1 MNSSSSAFN
10 QTEKPSP
17 LLPPTSRKTSSVIS
31 RQSSTRDG
39 SSMQTPAQ
47 SPLWKTYLLFLAPM
61 VLSNFLQ
68 SMSGTV
74 NSIYIGQ
81 MLGTQA
87 LAAVSGMFP
96 IIFFFIALVIGLGAG
111 AGVLI
116 GQAWGARESHMV
128 KAIAGATLL
137 LGVLIGLVA
146 AVLGSVF
153 ARQALQGLG
162 TPADVLDDAVA
173 YARVMMWTLPVVL
186 VYVLFTQLLR
196 GVSDTLSPMLALL
209 LSTVVG
215 LALTPAFIR
224 GWIGLPQL
232 GIQSAAIA
240 GLVGTLT
247 SMAWLSWRLIR
258 KGHPLAPDREF
269 FAALRLDG
277 AILGKVLRIG
287 LPTGVQMIVLS
298 LSELVILALV
308 NQHGSQ
314 ATAAYGA
321 VTQIVNYVQFPALSI
336 AITASI
342 LGAQAIGAG
351 RLERMGPILRTGL
364 WINVCLTGGL
374 ILAGYLLSHWLLGLF
389 LTEDSTRAM
398 AEHLLHIML
407 WSLLIFG
414 FQAIIGGI
422 MRASGTVLVP
432 VGVAII
438 CVLGVQLPA
447 AYWLDGQFGLQGV
460 WMAFPI
466 AYLGM
471 LVLQTLYYT
480 RVWKH
485 QKIERL
491 V

>member
-1 MNSSSSAFN
+1 
-10 QTEKPSP
+10 
-17 LLPPTSRKTSSVIS
+17 
-31 RQSSTRDG
+31 
-39 SSMQTPAQ
+39 MQTP
-47 SPLWKTYLLFLAPM
+47 STIKPLWQTYLLFLAPM

-96 IIFFFIALVIGLGAG
+96 VIFFFIALVIGLGAG

-116 GQAWGARESHMV
+116 GQAWGAREAHMV
-128 KAIAGATLL
+128 KAIAGATLV
-137 LGVLIGLVA
+137 LGVLIGLLA

-173 YARVMMWTLPVVL
+173 YAHVMMWILPSML
-186 VYVLFTQLLR
+186 VFVLFTQLLR
-196 GVSDTLSPMLALL
+196 GVSDTVSPLLALIV
-209 LSTVVG
+209 STSVG
-215 LALTPAFIR
+215 LALTPALIR
-224 GWIGLPQL
+224 GWFGLPQL
-232 GIQSAAIA
+232 GIQSAAFA
-240 GLVGTLT
+240 GLAGNLSAMT
-247 SMAWLSWRLIR
+247 WLAWRLIR
-258 KGHPLAPDREF
+258 KDHPLAPDREF
-269 FAALRLDG
+269 FAALRLDA

-351 RLERMGPILRTGL
+351 QLQRLAAILRTGL
-364 WINVCLTGGL
+364 LINVCLTGGL
-374 ILAGYLLSHWLLGLF
+374 IVLGYLLSHWLLGLF

-407 WSLLIFG
+407 WSLLVFG

-432 VGVAII
+432 VIIAIV
-438 CVLGVQLPA
+438 CVVGVQLPA
-447 AYWLDGQFGLQGV
+447 AYWLDGQYGLQGV
-460 WMAFPI
+460 WMAFPV

-471 LVLQTLYYT
+471 LVLQTLYYKL
-480 RVWKH
+480 VWQH

>member
-1 MNSSSSAFN
+1 M
-10 QTEKPSP
+10 
-17 LLPPTSRKTSSVIS
+17 
-31 RQSSTRDG
+31 
-39 SSMQTPAQ
+39 Q
-47 SPLWKTYLLFLAPM
+47 SPATSKPLWQTYLLFLAPM

-116 GQAWGARESHMV
+116 GQAWGAREAHMV

-137 LGVLIGLVA
+137 LGVLIGLLA

-162 TPADVLDDAVA
+162 MPADVLDDAVA
-173 YARVMMWTLPVVL
+173 YAHVMMWILPSML
-186 VYVLFTQLLR
+186 VFVLFTQLLR
-196 GVSDTLSPMLALL
+196 GVSDTVSPLLALIV
-209 LSTVVG
+209 STSVG
-215 LALTPAFIR
+215 LALTPALIR
-224 GWIGLPQL
+224 GWFGLPQL
-232 GIQSAAIA
+232 GIQSAAFA
-240 GLVGTLT
+240 GLAGNL
-247 SMAWLSWRLIR
+247 SAMAWLAWRLIR
-258 KGHPLAPDREF
+258 KHHPLAPDREF
-269 FAALRLDG
+269 FAALRLDA

-351 RLERMGPILRTGL
+351 QLQRLGAILRTGL
-364 WINVCLTGGL
+364 LINVCLTGGL
-374 ILAGYLLSHWLLGLF
+374 IVLGYLLSHWLLGLF

-407 WSLLIFG
+407 WSLLVFG

-432 VGVAII
+432 VVIAIV
-438 CVLGVQLPA
+438 CVVGVQLPA
-447 AYWLDGQFGLQGV
+447 AYWLDGQYGLQGV
-460 WMAFPI
+460 WMAFPV

-471 LVLQTLYYT
+471 LVLQTLYYKL
-480 RVWKH
+480 VWQH

>member
-1 MNSSSSAFN
+1 MQSATFA
-10 QTEKPSP
+10 K
-17 LLPPTSRKTSSVIS
+17 
-31 RQSSTRDG
+31 
-39 SSMQTPAQ
+39 
-47 SPLWKTYLLFLAPM
+47 PLWQTYLLFLAPM

-96 IIFFFIALVIGLGAG
+96 IVFFFIALVIGLGAG

-116 GQAWGARESHMV
+116 GQAWGARETHRV

-146 AVLGSVF
+146 AVLGTLF
-153 ARQALQGLG
+153 ARQALTGLG
-162 TPADVLDDAVA
+162 TPADVLDDAVS
-173 YARVMMWTLPVVL
+173 YARVMLWILPSLL
-186 VYVLFTQLLR
+186 VFVLFTQLLR
-196 GVSDTLSPMLALL
+196 GVSDTLSPLLALIV
-209 LSTVVG
+209 STAVG
-215 LALTPAFIR
+215 LALTPALIR
-224 GWIGLPQL
+224 GGFGLPQL
-232 GIQSAAIA
+232 GIQSAAYA
-240 GLVGTLT
+240 GLAGNLAA
-247 SMAWLSWRLIR
+247 MAWLAWRLLR

-269 FAALRLDG
+269 FAALRLDRV
-277 AILGKVLRIG
+277 ILGKVLRIG

-374 ILAGYLLSHWLLGLF
+374 IVLGYLLSHWLLGLF

-407 WSLLIFG
+407 WSLLVFG
-414 FQAIIGGI
+414 FQAIVGGI

-432 VGVAII
+432 VAIAI
-438 CVLGVQLPA
+438 FCVVGVQLPA

-460 WMAFPI
+460 WMAFPV

-471 LVLQTLYYT
+471 LALQTLYYK
-480 RVWKH
+480 RVWQH

>member
-1 MNSSSSAFN
+1 MD
-10 QTEKPSP
+10 
-17 LLPPTSRKTSSVIS
+17 LY
-31 RQSSTRDG
+31 
-39 SSMQTPAQ
+39 SMQAVAQ
-47 SPLWKTYLLFLAPM
+47 RPLWHTYLLFLAPM

-96 IIFFFIALVIGLGAG
+96 IVFFFIALVIGLGAG

-116 GQAWGARESHMV
+116 GQAWGAREPHMV

-153 ARQALQGLG
+153 ARQALTGLG

-173 YARVMMWTLPVVL
+173 YAHVMMWILPSLL
-186 VYVLFTQLLR
+186 VFVLFTQLLR
-196 GVSDTLSPMLALL
+196 GVSDTLSPLLALMV
-209 LSTVVG
+209 STCVG
-215 LALTPAFIR
+215 LALTPALIR
-224 GWIGLPQL
+224 GWFGLPQL
-232 GIQSAAIA
+232 GIQSAAYA
-240 GLVGTLT
+240 GLAGNLAA
-247 SMAWLSWRLIR
+247 MAWLAWRLIR

-364 WINVCLTGGL
+364 LINVCLTGGL
-374 ILAGYLLSHWLLGLF
+374 IVLGYLLSHWLLGLF

-407 WSLLIFG
+407 WSLLVFG

-432 VGVAII
+432 VAIAII
-438 CVLGVQLPA
+438 CVVGVQLPA
-447 AYWLDGQFGLQGV
+447 AYWLDGQYGLQGV
-460 WMAFPI
+460 WMAFPV

-471 LVLQTLYYT
+471 LVLQTLYYKL
-480 RVWKH
+480 VWQH

>member
-1 MNSSSSAFN
+1 MQNP
-10 QTEKPSP
+10 TKP
-17 LLPPTSRKTSSVIS
+17 
-31 RQSSTRDG
+31 QH
-39 SSMQTPAQ
+39 
-47 SPLWKTYLLFLAPM
+47 PLWQTYLLFLAPM

-81 MLGTQA
+81 LLGTQA

-96 IIFFFIALVIGLGAG
+96 VVFFFIALVIGLGAG

-116 GQAWGARESHMV
+116 GQAWGAREVHLV
-128 KAIAGATLL
+128 KAIAGSTLL
-137 LGVLIGLVA
+137 LGAMIGLVA

-153 ARQALQGLG
+153 ARPALQGLG

-173 YARVMMWTLPVVL
+173 YAHVMMWILPSLL
-186 VYVLFTQLLR
+186 VFVLFTQLLR
-196 GVSDTLSPMLALL
+196 GVSDTLSPLLALVV
-209 LSTVVG
+209 STCVG
-215 LALTPAFIR
+215 LALTPALIL
-224 GWIGLPQL
+224 GWLGLPPM
-232 GIQSAAIA
+232 GIQSAAWA
-240 GLVGTLT
+240 GLVGNL
-247 SMAWLSWRLIR
+247 SAMGWLAWRLLR
-258 KGHPLAPDREF
+258 KGHPMAPDREF
-269 FAALRLDG
+269 FAAMRLDM

-287 LPTGVQMIVLS
+287 LPTGLQMVVLS

-336 AITASI
+336 AIAASI

-351 RLERMGPILRTGL
+351 RIERMGPILRTGL
-364 WINVCLTGGL
+364 LINVCLTGGL
-374 ILAGYLLSHWLLGLF
+374 VVLGYLLSHWLLGLF
-389 LTEDSTRAM
+389 ITDESTRLQ

-407 WSLLIFG
+407 WSLLVFG
-414 FQAIIGGI
+414 FQAIICGI
-422 MRASGTVLVP
+422 MRASGAVLVP
-432 VGVAII
+432 VVVSIV
-438 CVLGVQLPA
+438 CVVGVQLPV
-447 AYWLDGQFGLQGV
+447 AYLLDARFGLQGV
-460 WMAFPI
+460 WMAFPV

-471 LVLQTLYYT
+471 LMLQTLYYKM
-480 RVWKH
+480 VWQH

>member
-1 MNSSSSAFN
+1 MQSAAA
-10 QTEKPSP
+10 
-17 LLPPTSRKTSSVIS
+17 
-31 RQSSTRDG
+31 
-39 SSMQTPAQ
+39 AQ
-47 SPLWKTYLLFLAPM
+47 RPLWRTYLLFLAPM

-68 SMSGTV
+68 SMSGTI

-96 IIFFFIALVIGLGAG
+96 IVFFFIALVIGLGAG

-137 LGVLIGLVA
+137 LGVMIGLVA

-173 YARVMMWTLPVVL
+173 YAHVMMWILPSML
-186 VYVLFTQLLR
+186 VFVLFTQLLR
-196 GVSDTLSPMLALL
+196 GVSDTLSPLLALIV
-209 LSTVVG
+209 STSVG
-215 LALTPAFIR
+215 LALTPALIR
-224 GWIGLPQL
+224 GWFGLPQL
-232 GIQSAAIA
+232 GIQSAAYA
-240 GLVGTLT
+240 GLAGNL
-247 SMAWLSWRLIR
+247 SAMAWLAWRLIR

-269 FAALRLDG
+269 FKALRLDG

-364 WINVCLTGGL
+364 LINVCLTGGL
-374 ILAGYLLSHWLLGLF
+374 IVLGYLLSHWLLGLF

-407 WSLLIFG
+407 WSLLVFG

-432 VGVAII
+432 VAIAI
-438 CVLGVQLPA
+438 VCVVGIQLPA
-447 AYWLDGQFGLQGV
+447 AYWLDGQYGLQGV
-460 WMAFPI
+460 WMAFPV

-471 LVLQTLYYT
+471 LVLQTLYYKL
-480 RVWKH
+480 VWQH

>member
-1 MNSSSSAFN
+1 
-10 QTEKPSP
+10 
-17 LLPPTSRKTSSVIS
+17 
-31 RQSSTRDG
+31 
-39 SSMQTPAQ
+39 MQTPATTK
-47 SPLWKTYLLFLAPM
+47 PLWQTYLLFLAPM

-68 SMSGTV
+68 SMSGTI

-116 GQAWGARESHMV
+116 GQAWGAREAHMV

-137 LGVLIGLVA
+137 LGVLIGLLA

-173 YARVMMWTLPVVL
+173 YAHVMMWILPSML
-186 VYVLFTQLLR
+186 VFVLFTQLLR
-196 GVSDTLSPMLALL
+196 GVSDTVSPLLALIV
-209 LSTVVG
+209 STSVG
-215 LALTPAFIR
+215 LALTPALIR
-224 GWIGLPQL
+224 GWFGLPQL
-232 GIQSAAIA
+232 GIQSAAFA
-240 GLVGTLT
+240 GLAGNL
-247 SMAWLSWRLIR
+247 SAMAWLAWRLIR
-258 KGHPLAPDREF
+258 KNHPLAPDREF

-351 RLERMGPILRTGL
+351 QLQRMGPILRTGL
-364 WINVCLTGGL
+364 LINVCLTGGL
-374 ILAGYLLSHWLLGLF
+374 IVLGYLLSHWLLGLF
-389 LTEDSTRAM
+389 LTEDSTRVM

-407 WSLLIFG
+407 WSLLVFG

-432 VGVAII
+432 VAIAII
-438 CVLGVQLPA
+438 CVVGVQLPA
-447 AYWLDGQFGLQGV
+447 AYWLDGQYGLQGV
-460 WMAFPI
+460 WMAFPV

-471 LVLQTLYYT
+471 LVLQTLYYKL
-480 RVWKH
+480 VWQH

>member
-1 MNSSSSAFN
+1 
-10 QTEKPSP
+10 
-17 LLPPTSRKTSSVIS
+17 
-31 RQSSTRDG
+31 
-39 SSMQTPAQ
+39 MQTP
-47 SPLWKTYLLFLAPM
+47 STIKPLWQTYLLFLAPM

-68 SMSGTV
+68 SISGTV

-96 IIFFFIALVIGLGAG
+96 VIFFFIALVIGLGAG

-116 GQAWGARESHMV
+116 GQAWGAREAHMV

-137 LGVLIGLVA
+137 LGVLIGLLA

-173 YARVMMWTLPVVL
+173 YAHVMMWILPSML
-186 VYVLFTQLLR
+186 VFVLFTQLLR
-196 GVSDTLSPMLALL
+196 GVSDTVSPLLALIV
-209 LSTVVG
+209 STSVG
-215 LALTPAFIR
+215 LALTPALIR
-224 GWIGLPQL
+224 GWFGLPQL
-232 GIQSAAIA
+232 GIQSAAFA
-240 GLVGTLT
+240 GLAGNLSAMT
-247 SMAWLSWRLIR
+247 WLAWRLIR
-258 KGHPLAPDREF
+258 KDHPLAPDREF
-269 FAALRLDG
+269 FAALRLDA

-351 RLERMGPILRTGL
+351 QLQRLAAILRTGL
-364 WINVCLTGGL
+364 LINVCLTGGL
-374 ILAGYLLSHWLLGLF
+374 IVLGYLLSHWLLGLF

-407 WSLLIFG
+407 WSLLVFG

-432 VGVAII
+432 VIIAIV
-438 CVLGVQLPA
+438 CVVGVQLPA
-447 AYWLDGQFGLQGV
+447 AYWLDVQYGLQGV
-460 WMAFPI
+460 WMAFPV

-471 LVLQTLYYT
+471 LVLQTLYYKL
-480 RVWKH
+480 VWQH

>member
-1 MNSSSSAFN
+1 
-10 QTEKPSP
+10 
-17 LLPPTSRKTSSVIS
+17 
-31 RQSSTRDG
+31 
-39 SSMQTPAQ
+39 MQTPAT
-47 SPLWKTYLLFLAPM
+47 SKPLWQTYLLFLAPM

-116 GQAWGARESHMV
+116 GQAWGAREAHMV

-137 LGVLIGLVA
+137 LGVLIGLLA

-173 YARVMMWTLPVVL
+173 YAHVMMWILPSML
-186 VYVLFTQLLR
+186 VFVLFTQLLR
-196 GVSDTLSPMLALL
+196 GVSDTVSPLLALIV
-209 LSTVVG
+209 STSVG
-215 LALTPAFIR
+215 LALTPALIR
-224 GWIGLPQL
+224 GWFGLPQL
-232 GIQSAAIA
+232 GIQSAAYA
-240 GLVGTLT
+240 GLAGNL
-247 SMAWLSWRLIR
+247 SAMAWLAWRLIR
-258 KGHPLAPDREF
+258 KHHPLAPDREF
-269 FAALRLDG
+269 FAALRLDA

-364 WINVCLTGGL
+364 LINVCLTGGL
-374 ILAGYLLSHWLLGLF
+374 IVLGYLLSHWLLGLF

-407 WSLLIFG
+407 WSLLVFG

-432 VGVAII
+432 VVIAIV
-438 CVLGVQLPA
+438 CVVGVQLPA
-447 AYWLDGQFGLQGV
+447 AYWLDGQYGLQGV
-460 WMAFPI
+460 WMAFPV

-471 LVLQTLYYT
+471 LVLQTLYYKL
-480 RVWKH
+480 VWQH

>member
-1 MNSSSSAFN
+1 MKN
-10 QTEKPSP
+10 P
-17 LLPPTSRKTSSVIS
+17 R
-31 RQSSTRDG
+31 
-39 SSMQTPAQ
+39 
-47 SPLWKTYLLFLAPM
+47 PLWQTYLLFLAPM

-96 IIFFFIALVIGLGAG
+96 IVFFFIALVIGLGSG

-116 GQAWGARESHMV
+116 GQAWGARETHLV
-128 KAIAGATLL
+128 KAIAASTIF
-137 LGVLIGLVA
+137 LGVLIGLAA

-153 ARQALQGLG
+153 ARPALVGLG

-173 YARVMMWTLPVVL
+173 YAHVMMWIMPSLLVFVL
-186 VYVLFTQLLR
+186 VTQLLR
-196 GVSDTLSPMLALL
+196 GVSDTLSPLVALVV
-209 LSTVVG
+209 STCIG
-215 LALTPAFIR
+215 LALTPALIR
-224 GWIGLPQL
+224 GWFGLPQM
-232 GIQSAAIA
+232 GIQSAAYA
-240 GLVGTLT
+240 GLAGNL
-247 SMAWLSWRLIR
+247 SAMAWLAWGMLR

-269 FAALRLDG
+269 FAACRLDRV
-277 AILGKVLRIG
+277 ILGKVLRIG
-287 LPTGVQMIVLS
+287 LPTGLQMVVIS

-351 RLERMGPILRTGL
+351 RLERIGPILRTGL
-364 WINVCLTGGL
+364 LINVWLTGGL
-374 ILAGYLLSHWLLGLF
+374 ILLGYLLSHWLLGLF
-389 LTEDSTRAM
+389 ITDPATQAT

-407 WSLLIFG
+407 WSMLVFG
-414 FQAIIGGI
+414 FQAAIGGM

-432 VGVAII
+432 VTISIFCIVGVE
-438 CVLGVQLPA
+438 LPV
-447 AYWLDGQFGLQGV
+447 AYWLDGRFGLQGV
-460 WMAFPI
+460 WMAFP
-466 AYLGM
+466 ATYLSM
-471 LVLQTLYYT
+471 LVLQTAYYKL
-480 RVWKH
+480 VWQH

>member
-1 MNSSSSAFN
+1 
-10 QTEKPSP
+10 
-17 LLPPTSRKTSSVIS
+17 
-31 RQSSTRDG
+31 
-39 SSMQTPAQ
+39 MQTPAH
-47 SPLWKTYLLFLAPM
+47 SALWKTYLLFLAPM

-247 SMAWLSWRLIR
+247 SLAWLSWRLIR

-471 LVLQTLYYT
+471 LVLQTLYYK

>member
-1 MNSSSSAFN
+1 
-10 QTEKPSP
+10 
-17 LLPPTSRKTSSVIS
+17 
-31 RQSSTRDG
+31 
-39 SSMQTPAQ
+39 MQTPGTRK
-47 SPLWKTYLLFLAPM
+47 PLWQTYLLFLAPM

-96 IIFFFIALVIGLGAG
+96 VIFFFIALVIGLGAG

-116 GQAWGARESHMV
+116 GQAWGAREAHMV
-128 KAIAGATLL
+128 KAITGATLL
-137 LGVLIGLVA
+137 LGVLIGLLA

-173 YARVMMWTLPVVL
+173 YAHVMMWILPSML
-186 VYVLFTQLLR
+186 VFVLFTQLLR
-196 GVSDTLSPMLALL
+196 GVSDTVSPLLALIV
-209 LSTVVG
+209 STSVG
-215 LALTPAFIR
+215 LALTPALIR
-224 GWIGLPQL
+224 GWFGLPQL
-232 GIQSAAIA
+232 GIQSAAFA
-240 GLVGTLT
+240 GLAGNL
-247 SMAWLSWRLIR
+247 SAMAWLAWRLIR
-258 KGHPLAPDREF
+258 NNHPLAPDREF
-269 FAALRLDG
+269 FAALRLDR

-351 RLERMGPILRTGL
+351 HLQRLGAILRTGL
-364 WINVCLTGGL
+364 LINVCLTGGL
-374 ILAGYLLSHWLLGLF
+374 IVLGYLLSHWLLGLF

-407 WSLLIFG
+407 WSLLVFG

-432 VGVAII
+432 VAIAI
-438 CVLGVQLPA
+438 VCVVGVQLPA
-447 AYWLDGQFGLQGV
+447 AYWLDGQYGLQGV
-460 WMAFPI
+460 WMAFPV

-471 LVLQTLYYT
+471 LVLQTLYYKL
-480 RVWKH
+480 VWQH